1 MRKKDRMKKA
11 QDPYL
16 SPTPKKTIK
25 SIQSKMKV
33 AGVNSNSVKKRSLKK
48 AKKKEVKLTIFYD

>member
-1 MRKKDRMKKA
+1 
-11 QDPYL
+11 
-16 SPTPKKTIK
+16 
-25 SIQSKMKV
+25 MKV